1 MTKNQRE
8 YRFQGKR
15 IYPRNK
21 KKRPSSHEETN
32 KKKQKFQIDDFFLNA
47 SILPYGSDSE
57 GIRSTKPAYER
68 SEENRKNDRKRKDQ
82 GNGKSAKRSGRNT
95 TNSSSKKK
103 AEEVRSLYNEGY
115 YRHNINS
122 DSLHQESEY
131 QDITDDDI

>member
-8 YRFQGKR
+8 YRFQGKI

-32 KKKQKFQIDDFFLNA
+32 KKKQKIQIDDFLLNA

-103 AEEVRSLYNEGY
+103 AEEVRGLYNEGY
-115 YRHNINS
+115 YTHNINS